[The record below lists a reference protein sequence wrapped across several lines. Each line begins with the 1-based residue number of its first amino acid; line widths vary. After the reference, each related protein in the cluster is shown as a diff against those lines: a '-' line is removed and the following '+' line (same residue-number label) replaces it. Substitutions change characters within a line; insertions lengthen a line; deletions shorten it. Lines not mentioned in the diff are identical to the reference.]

1 MNGFRHL
8 GATQQRL
15 LRHLLQAQAGI
26 DVETLCERL
35 RISHNAVRQH
45 LTALT
50 GKGWVGRSPPRATGG
65 RPQARFCLTELGRDL
80 FPRNYAQISNAML
93 DGIVERF
100 GQADAMN
107 FLTDLGKRLGAE
119 EKDPSATSISDA
131 TSHLAACMDSLGY
144 EVVSTQRGDEH
155 EIEAFN
161 CVFHALA
168 TRNPGICK
176 FDLAFMEAA
185 SGHRVHHMEC
195 IVRGGGVCRFR
206 IGEKLQEAAGTQA
219 AGGAAVGRPIAG
231 TPED

>member
-15 LRHLLQAQAGI
+15 LRHLLQSAAGS
-26 DVETLCERL
+26 DVETLCQRL

-45 LTALT
+45 LTALMS
-50 GKGWVGRSPPRATGG
+50 KGLVERSQPRPTGG
-65 RPQARFCLTELGRDL
+65 RPQALYCLTGPGREM

-100 GQADAMN
+100 GQKGATD
-107 FLTDLGKRLGAE
+107 FLIDLGRRLGAE
-119 EKDPSATSISDA
+119 ETDALSASASVADITSR
-131 TSHLAACMDSLGY
+131 LAERMDGLGY
-144 EVVSTQRGDEH
+144 EAVSTQNGGEH

-168 TRNPGICK
+168 RHNPCVCK

-185 SGHRVHHMEC
+185 SGRRIHHMEC

-206 IGEKLQEAAGTQA
+206 VGEKLDRAPGALPHQA
-219 AGGAAVGRPIAG
+219 PTDSR
-231 TPED
+231 T

>member
-1 MNGFRHL
+1 MNGFRQL

-15 LRHLLQAQAGI
+15 LRHLLQSAAGS
-26 DVETLCERL
+26 DVETLCQRL

-45 LTALT
+45 LTALMS
-50 GKGWVGRSPPRATGG
+50 KGLVERSQPRPTGG
-65 RPQARFCLTELGRDL
+65 RPQALYCLTGSGREM

-100 GQADAMN
+100 GQEGATD
-107 FLTDLGKRLGAE
+107 FLVDLGQRLGAAE
-119 EKDPSATSISDA
+119 TDVSSATA
-131 TSHLAACMDSLGY
+131 GEAALHLAGKMDSLGY
-144 EVVSTQRGDEH
+144 EAVSTQNGGEH

-168 TRNPGICK
+168 THNPCVCK

-185 SGHRVHHMEC
+185 SGRRIHHMEC

-206 IGEKLQEAAGTQA
+206 VGEKLDLAPPALSHQA
-219 AGGAAVGRPIAG
+219 PADSLA
-231 TPED
+231 